1 MEAHRIS
8 RISGFAALFILC
20 GLLAF
25 LPNSLLFVLLKGALL
40 FGGLG
45 GVWRWSDYLTGAEL
59 PAVEDKEDSSSR
71 EKEENSLQNWLKIE
85 DDRDIEVIFNSFLG
99 SIIPLLRKTMV
110 AETVVLLLAN
120 FSKKKFYL
128 RYRDSQHKESLA
140 KEQFLDFN
148 LGLPALILKNK
159 NSIIE
164 NHLPDNENII
174 PYYKEGTIQPNSFLG
189 TPVYYEQ
196 HAIGVLCAD
205 SSVEEAFSNE
215 DLEIMQL
222 VSQLISIQLA
232 SSNKLYEYETENW
245 IAGILYD
252 FSKNLALMK
261 TRKDLWEFC
270 GPILRTNFSADRVF
284 ITLRKNDESAQVVS
298 VTGENRG
305 VKIGQNF
312 PLSEGLI
319 GWVLRKNQSLLVDDL
334 ARQTNYIPRLQL
346 NELQSREFRSLLAVP
361 ICEGKEVTGA
371 LCLESF
377 RPQGF
382 KAQHK
387 KILETIAYQVG
398 GFLEKSAAISL
409 LEEQNL
415 IDTATGIGNEKAF
428 TRNLQME
435 IGRSR
440 KNKRKFVL
448 ILIKS
453 KIKSKNDD
461 QYPTALRE
469 FLEFSLPY
477 FDQTDYIFRL
487 SNDIFAVM
495 LVESELRTV
504 LPAVQKYCDAV
515 VRENVWVERQ
525 IQKLTINCG
534 LVQYPE
540 MGYSLTELWENARAA
555 LKRAE
560 EKGPNE
566 FSIPEKA
573 EEINS

>member
-1 MEAHRIS
+1 MEAHRIY
-8 RISGFAALFILC
+8 RVAGYAALFVLC
-20 GLLAF
+20 ILLAF
-25 LPNSLLFVLLKGALL
+25 LPNSLLFIILKIILL
-40 FGGLG
+40 FGGLAG
-45 GVWRWSDYLTGAEL
+45 ILRWYGDGAGKEPLTENGDEGSEF
-59 PAVEDKEDSSSR
+59 P
-71 EKEENSLQNWLKIE
+71 EKDANSLQNWLKIE
-85 DDRDIEVIFNSFLG
+85 DDRDIEAIFNSFLET
-99 SIIPLLRKTMV
+99 IIPLVRKTVV

-128 RYRDSQHKESLA
+128 RHKDSDRPETLTKEP
-140 KEQFLDFN
+140 FLDFN
-148 LGLPALILKNK
+148 QGLPALILKNK

-164 NHLPDNENII
+164 NHLPQNENIL
-174 PYYKEGTIQPNSFLG
+174 PYYKENAGHGASFIG
-189 TPVYYEQ
+189 TPLYYEQ
-196 HAIGVLCAD
+196 HAIGVLCGD
-205 SSVEEAFSNE
+205 STVEGAFSNE
-215 DLEIMQL
+215 DLEILQL

-245 IAGILYD
+245 IARILYD

-261 TRKDLWEFC
+261 TRKELWEFC

-284 ITLRKNDESAQVVS
+284 ITLKKNNETAQVVS

-305 VKIGQNF
+305 VKIGQDF
-312 PLSEGLI
+312 PLGEGLI

-334 ARQTNYIPRLQL
+334 ARQSNYIPRLQL

-361 ICEGKEVTGA
+361 VCEGKEVTGA

-387 KILETIAYQVG
+387 KILETIAYQLG

-415 IDTATGIGNEKAF
+415 IDTMTGIGNEKAF
-428 TRNLQME
+428 SRNLQME
-435 IGRSR
+435 IVRSR

-453 KIKSKNDD
+453 RITPKNDD
-461 QYPTALRE
+461 QYAAALTD

-487 SNDIFAVM
+487 SNDIFGVL

-504 LPAVQKYCDAV
+504 LPAIQKYCDAV
-515 VRENVWVERQ
+515 VQQGVWMDRQ
-525 IQKLTINCG
+525 IQKLTVNGG

-540 MGYSLTELWENARAA
+540 MGYALKDIWENAHAA

-566 FSIPEKA
+566 FSIPEEA
-573 EEINS
+573 EKINS